1 MNIKNEETIK
11 DSNLTNYY
19 RSFTNVTGD
28 AYIQLMTYLFEKS
41 QQFILVIRYDIILND
56 DINKIMEDLSPF
68 LIKKVR
74 QSCWANTDL
83 CCEDYDSQT
92 IVHYFTPT
100 KEALEIILNNTNNL
114 FQWVQPS
121 FPEDISFLIDGE
133 YIFTSTAHE
142 IEYMFIDIPKSRI
155 YGESGDRLSL
165 LDIRTYSRQYT

>member
-1 MNIKNEETIK
+1 MNNINQDTIEG
-11 DSNLTNYY
+11 SNLTNYY

-28 AYIQLMTYLFEKS
+28 AYIQLMKFLFEKS

-56 DINKIMEDLSPF
+56 KINKIMDELSPF

-92 IVHYFTPT
+92 MVYYFSST
-100 KEALEIILNNTNNL
+100 KGAMEIILNNTSNL

-121 FPEDISFLIDGE
+121 FPEDISFLIDEE
-133 YIFTSTAHE
+133 YFFTSTTHE
-142 IEYMFIDIPKSRI
+142 KEYMFIDIPKYRI
-155 YGESGDRLSL
+155 YGESAGKLSL
-165 LDIRTYSRQYT
+165 LDVKTFSE